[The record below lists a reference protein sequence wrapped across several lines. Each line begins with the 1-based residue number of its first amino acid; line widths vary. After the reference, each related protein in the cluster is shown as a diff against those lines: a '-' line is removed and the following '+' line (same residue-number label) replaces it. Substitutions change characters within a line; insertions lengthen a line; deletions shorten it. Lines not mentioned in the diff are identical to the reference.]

1 LQNND
6 AQHFIITFTFAIK
19 NMRHFY
25 FNLSISA
32 TDYLRYYQ
40 GAANTVIVHT
50 HNGLKLSL
58 PAASLRQF
66 VTHSGIVGQ
75 FRITVDAQQ
84 RLVAL
89 ERVPPSS

>member
-1 LQNND
+1 MQ
-6 AQHFIITFTFAIK
+6 
-19 NMRHFY
+19 RFY
-25 FNLSISA
+25 FNLAISA
-32 TDYLRYYQ
+32 TEYLRYYQ

-58 PAASLRQF
+58 PAANLRPF
-66 VTHSGIVGQ
+66 VSSGGIVGQ
-75 FRITVDAQQ
+75 FCVTVDAQH